1 MVLWHILIFIFR
13 NLYKFIFLK
22 NGQNHIFYIS
32 RQNTVCH
39 LLAKTMLHVNM
50 PRLPHILVT
59 AGKDGGFQLWQH
71 LEKKYQ
77 FHKE

>member
-1 MVLWHILIFIFR
+1 MAYPYLY
-13 NLYKFIFLK
+13 LYKSLEIYIQKK

-50 PRLPHILVT
+50 PTLPHILVT
-59 AGKDGGFQLWQH
+59 A
-71 LEKKYQ
+71 
-77 FHKE
+77 